1 MQTVLNTAATI
12 ENLVDVTLGA
22 DASEREKYML
32 RQSLLNLVRMAR
44 VEYKMEMQASVDKLL
59 HVLPDRATLVV

>member
-22 DASEREKYML
+22 DASAREKHML
-32 RQSLLNLVRMAR
+32 RQSLINLVRLAR
-44 VEYKMEMQASVDKLL
+44 VEYKIEMQASVDKVLQ
-59 HVLPDRATLVV
+59 VLPDRATLVV